1 VRIRSIKPEWLE
13 DQLLSGCS
21 DTARVL
27 SVALILLSDDY
38 GRGRASIGFIIGHV
52 WSAQMLANP
61 RETVASATGA
71 LRELVA
77 MRYVWLYEIDGQ
89 QYFAIRNWTKHQRV
103 DKPGKPHVPEPLDDA
118 RETPAKVLDTLAPD
132 RDRDQEP
139 DQDMDRELAPAKA
152 DDVTTVWDRFQA
164 VRSERIPGCR
174 SMKLDGTRRAHI
186 RARLA
191 DYGLAR
197 CLEAITTLHDP
208 ARWWY
213 QHDACR
219 FELLFRSS
227 EAFEKIEQSRPCA
240 VAKPASDL
248 GVATPC
254 RPESFTVGRLP
265 PKAVS

>member
-1 VRIRSIKPEWLE
+1 MRIRSIKPEWLE

-52 WSAQMLANP
+52 WSVQMLANP
-61 RETVASATGA
+61 RETVARATGA

-77 MRYVWLYEIDGQ
+77 MRFVWLYEIDGQ

-132 RDRDQEP
+132 RDRDQDLDL
-139 DQDMDRELAPAKA
+139 DQEAITPAPA
-152 DDVTTVWDRFQA
+152 DDVSAVWDRFQA

-197 CLEAITTLHDP
+197 CLEAIATLHDP

-240 VAKPASDL
+240 IAKPATDL

-254 RPESFTVGRLP
+254 RPAFASVSRLRP
-265 PKAVS
+265 SGGS